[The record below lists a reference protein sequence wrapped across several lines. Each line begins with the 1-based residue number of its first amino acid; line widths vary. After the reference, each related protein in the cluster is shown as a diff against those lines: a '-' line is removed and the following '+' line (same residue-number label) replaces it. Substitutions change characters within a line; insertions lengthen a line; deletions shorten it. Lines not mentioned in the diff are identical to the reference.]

1 MSNMSKKML
10 LCQVNSNLRW
20 AFQEYERNGACAL
33 ELFKKANELLRA
45 IRYFWMRFNLPFISI
60 WLSKEWVER
69 IKDAETIIIQMS
81 YLTMNLP
88 MFINKRNP
96 NARVIAWYWDI
107 VKDRTQPKDIKGKCE
122 LWSFDPADCKKYGMH
137 FNHQYYFKTLIKK
150 PESCKWDVFFCG
162 SDCGRGKMLTD
173 LYKKMLELNLKVNF
187 KIVYPQDKNIPL
199 ETISKLLNYDEIREC
214 NLSSKAILEIPR
226 PGQSGA
232 TLRLMEA
239 LFLNKKVITNN
250 PKVKEEP
257 FYSENNIFILGERPI
272 DDLKS
277 FIDSDYDYSSD
288 EYIDKYDFNSWLRNF
303 DD

>member
-1 MSNMSKKML
+1 MSKKML

-20 AFQEYERNGACAL
+20 AFQEYENNGACAL
-33 ELFKKANELLRA
+33 ELFNKANKVLRT

-88 MFINKRNP
+88 KFINKRNP
-96 NARVIAWYWDI
+96 DARVIAWYWDI
-107 VKDRTQPKDIKGKCE
+107 VKERTQPKDIKGKCE
-122 LWSFDPADCKKYGMH
+122 LWSFDPADCKKYGMRY
-137 FNHQYYFKTLIKK
+137 NHQYYFKTLIKK
-150 PESCKWDVFFCG
+150 SECCKWDVFFCG

-173 LYKKMLELNLKVNF
+173 LYRKMLELNLKVNF

-199 ETISKLLNYDEIREC
+199 ETVSKLLNYEEIREC
-214 NLSSKAILEIPR
+214 NLNSKAILEIPR

-250 PKVKEEP
+250 PNVKEEP
-257 FYSENNIFILGERPI
+257 FYREKNIFILGERSI

-277 FIDSDYDYSSD
+277 FVDSDYDHSSD

-303 DD
+303 DS